1 MEVKNEQIIKSTQL
15 AEILGISERHLRRLA
30 SENVIV
36 KNGQGKYLLVDSVKN
51 YIEYLESKNDV
62 DDDLKNKKVKE
73 EIEYL
78 RTRDKKEKIKI
89 KILEGDL
96 HEGDDVKKVMNNVV
110 AGFKG
115 QLKALPYKLAPLV
128 IGIDN
133 LGELQE
139 IILDNINLALSELSK
154 YDKSKFLKNKEY
166 IKSDDADEEA

>member
-1 MEVKNEQIIKSTQL
+1 MDVKKEQIIKGTQL

-30 SENVIV
+30 SEKVVV
-36 KNGQGKYLLVDSVKN
+36 KSGQGKYLLIDSVKN

-62 DDDLKNKKVKE
+62 DDDLKNKKIRE
-73 EIEYL
+73 EIGYL
-78 RTRDKKEKIKI
+78 KTRDKKENIKI

-96 HEGDDVKKVMNNVV
+96 HESDDVKKVMNNVV

-115 QLKALPYKLAPLV
+115 QLKSLPYKLAPLV

-139 IILDNINLALSELSK
+139 IITDNVNLVLSELST
-154 YDKSKFLKNKEY
+154 YDKNKFLKNKEY
-166 IKSDDADEEA
+166 VKSDDADEEI